1 MKHLKK
7 SLAMILVFAMTFIAV
22 APLSEV
28 FADSL
33 EVKQEEPKLEIS
45 ELKEGL
51 TQAVKSVED
60 IEPADEKYKEVMDPV
75 SYTHLTL
82 PTKA

>member
-33 EVKQEEPKLEIS
+33 EVKQEELSLIH
-45 ELKEGL
+45 
-51 TQAVKSVED
+51 
-60 IEPADEKYKEVMDPV
+60 I
-75 SYTHLTL
+75 
-82 PTKA
+82 